1 MKANL
6 KAALLTAI
14 IYPGAGHFSLKKHL
28 IGAIFA
34 GVFSVLLILTMKDIF
49 AVAQCTANEIVAGK
63 IPMTITSILGAAKEP
78 SLACAKLAEYKY
90 LPLIIALSLIS
101 KQKTCTGYRWISA
114 MRTASKERPI
124 PLSKQSVI

>member
-34 GVFSVLLILTMKDIF
+34 GVFSVLLILTMTIIF
-49 AVAQCTANEIVAGK
+49 
-63 IPMTITSILGAAKEP
+63 
-78 SLACAKLAEYKY
+78 
-90 LPLIIALSLIS
+90 
-101 KQKTCTGYRWISA
+101 
-114 MRTASKERPI
+114 
-124 PLSKQSVI
+124 

>member
-6 KAALLTAI
+6 KAVLLTAI

-90 LPLIIALSLIS
+90 LPLMIIIWVLSMVDA
-101 KQKTCTGYRWISA
+101 YRLG
-114 MRTASKERPI
+114 K
-124 PLSKQSVI
+124 K

>member
-49 AVAQCTANEIVAGK
+49 GVAQCTANEIVTGK

-90 LPLIIALSLIS
+90 LPLMIIIWVLSMVDA
-101 KQKTCTGYRWISA
+101 YRLG
-114 MRTASKERPI
+114 K
-124 PLSKQSVI
+124 K

>member
-1 MKANL
+1 MGWP
-6 KAALLTAI
+6 
-14 IYPGAGHFSLKKHL
+14 IYNKTQVNNHESKFKSRITNSHYLPRGRTLFVKKHL

-90 LPLIIALSLIS
+90 LPLMIIIWVLSMVDA
-101 KQKTCTGYRWISA
+101 YRLG
-114 MRTASKERPI
+114 K
-124 PLSKQSVI
+124 K